1 MIRWKYVISFF
12 FIFLEKIPSQTSF
25 DISNMIILHEIHDT
39 SHVYWNHVSFVD
51 TRNDAFW
58 RVMNEKDATMP
69 K

>member
-1 MIRWKYVISFF
+1 
-12 FIFLEKIPSQTSF
+12 
-25 DISNMIILHEIHDT
+25 MIILHEIHDT
-39 SHVYWNHVSFVD
+39 SHVYWNYVSFVD